1 MLTVETPDSEET
13 SAGPLHGRKE
23 TSIADYLSAAI
34 LNGRFVP
41 GQRLVE
47 TELSG
52 SLGVSRGP
60 IREAFRR
67 LSAEGLI
74 EIVPNRG
81 AVVRRLSMEEALELF
96 EIRTELEALA
106 ARRAAENMLDP
117 QVRARFDAAVAPIWS
132 IATRHS
138 TTDYLQENQRFHTA
152 IMVASGN
159 GQLVKLHYQLHLSLI
174 LAQINSSLSSHVIS
188 ASLNEHR
195 MIASAIRA
203 RDAAGADQA
212 IREHLQRAQ
221 DFMRVMPPDL
231 FRSEA

>member
-1 MLTVETPDSEET
+1 LTKTSELKG
-13 SAGPLHGRKE
+13 GPHGRKDA
-23 TSIADYLSAAI
+23 SVADYLSAAI
-34 LNGRFVP
+34 MSGRIVP

-47 TELSG
+47 AELTTN
-52 SLGVSRGP
+52 LGVSRGP
-60 IREAFRR
+60 VREALRR

-106 ARRAAENMLDP
+106 VRRAAQNMKDAH
-117 QVRARFDAAVAPIWS
+117 VREAFDAAVAPIWS
-132 IATRHS
+132 VAPRHS
-138 TTDYLQENQRFHTA
+138 TADYLQENQLFHAA

-159 GQLVKLHYQLHLSLI
+159 SQLVKLHHQLHLSLI
-174 LAQINSSLSSHVIS
+174 LAQISSSLSSHVIN

-195 MIASAIRA
+195 LIASAIRA
-203 RDAAGADQA
+203 RDVEAADQA

-221 DFMRVMPPDL
+221 GFMRVMSPDV
-231 FRSEA
+231 FRGEN

>member
-1 MLTVETPDSEET
+1 MAKTDDLKD
-13 SAGPLHGRKE
+13 GPHGRKAI
-23 TSIADYLSAAI
+23 SVADYLSAGI
-34 LNGRFVP
+34 MSGRFVP

-47 TELSG
+47 AELTTN
-52 SLGVSRGP
+52 LGVSRGP
-60 IREAFRR
+60 VREAFRR

-117 QVRARFDAAVAPIWS
+117 QVRSRFDAAIAPIWS
-132 IATRHS
+132 ISTRHS
-138 TTDYLQENQRFHTA
+138 TTDYLQENQRFHAA
-152 IMVASGN
+152 IMAASGN
-159 GQLVKLHYQLHLSLI
+159 SQLVKLHQQLHLSLI
-174 LAQINSSLSSHVIS
+174 LAQISSSLSSHVIS

-195 MIASAIRA
+195 LIASAIRA
-203 RDAAGADQA
+203 RDAAAADQA

-221 DFMRVMPPDL
+221 GFMRVMPPDL
-231 FRSEA
+231 FRGDL